1 MDNLG
6 WKEFSG
12 KDGVLT
18 KTLKARIGM
27 ERTRREFLC
36 SSSLALKMHSSVDAT
51 NEGESVVYEEEKVQP
66 ESRSSFTFK
75 ERFTTESNVE
85 RRSNQ
90 RVRKDEYI
98 TS

>member
-1 MDNLG
+1 
-6 WKEFSG
+6 
-12 KDGVLT
+12 
-18 KTLKARIGM
+18 M